1 MRDRVDQRALACR
14 MTRMTP
20 AEIFE
25 LLSTGTRT
33 AHVASTRAD
42 GSPHVAPVWF
52 LADGTPDSFVI
63 HFTTSASSV
72 KGRTLRHDGRVAIT
86 VDDPHPPFAF
96 VIVEGT
102 AELDDDLGR
111 LLEVATRLGERYM
124 GPDRAVEFGTRNA
137 VDGELLVTVRPVKL
151 LGEKDLT
158 A

>member
-1 MRDRVDQRALACR
+1 
-14 MTRMTP
+14 MTRMSQQ
-20 AEIFE
+20 EIFE

-52 LADGTPDSFVI
+52 LADGTAESFVI
-63 HFTTSASSV
+63 QFTTSASSV
-72 KGRTLRHDGRVAIT
+72 KGRSLQHDSRVALT

-102 AELDDDLGR
+102 AELSEDLDR

-124 GPDRAVEFGTRNA
+124 GRDRAVEFGERNA
-137 VDGELLVTVRPVKL
+137 VAGELLVTVRPVKL
-151 LGEKDLT
+151 IGEKDLT
-158 A
+158 D

>member
-1 MRDRVDQRALACR
+1 
-14 MTRMTP
+14 MTRMTRP
-20 AEIFE
+20 EMFE

-52 LADGTPDSFVI
+52 SADGTPESFVI

-72 KGRTLRHDGRVAIT
+72 KGRSLRRDSRVALT

-102 AELDDDLGR
+102 AELSEDLDQ
-111 LLEVATRLGERYM
+111 LLAVATRLGEKYM
-124 GPDRAVEFGTRNA
+124 GRDRAVEFGKRNA
-137 VDGELLVTVRPVKL
+137 VAGELLATVRPVKL
-151 LGEKDLT
+151 IGEKDL
-158 A
+158 AD

>member
-1 MRDRVDQRALACR
+1 M
-14 MTRMTP
+14 
-20 AEIFE
+20 FE

-52 LADGTPDSFVI
+52 CADGTPESFVI

-72 KGRTLRHDGRVAIT
+72 KGRSLQHDSRVALT

-102 AELDDDLGR
+102 AVLSEDLGQ
-111 LLEVATRLGERYM
+111 LLDVATRLGEKYM
-124 GPDRAVEFGTRNA
+124 GPDRAAEFGERNA
-137 VDGELLVTVRPVKL
+137 VAGELLATVRPVKL
-151 LGEKDLT
+151 IGEKDLT
-158 A
+158 N

>member
-1 MRDRVDQRALACR
+1 

-20 AEIFE
+20 QEIFE
-25 LLSTGTRT
+25 LLSSGTRT
-33 AHVASTRAD
+33 AHVASSRAD

-52 LADGTPDSFVI
+52 LAEGTPESFVI
-63 HFTTSASSV
+63 QFTTGASTV
-72 KGRTLRHDGRVAIT
+72 KGRTLQHDGRVALT

-102 AELDDDLGR
+102 AELSEDLNR
-111 LLEVATRLGERYM
+111 LLEVATRLGEKYM

-137 VDGELLVTVRPVKL
+137 VAGELLATVHPAKVI
-151 LGEKDLT
+151 GEMNLT

>member
-1 MRDRVDQRALACR
+1 MSQE
-14 MTRMTP
+14 
-20 AEIFE
+20 EIFE

-52 LADGTPDSFVI
+52 SVDGSPESFVI
-63 HFTTSASSV
+63 HFTTSATSV
-72 KGRTLRHDGRVAIT
+72 KGRSLQHDSRVALT

-102 AELDDDLGR
+102 AVLSEDLGQ

-124 GPDRAVEFGTRNA
+124 GRDRAAEFGKRNA
-137 VDGELLVTVRPVKL
+137 VAGELLATVRPVKL
-151 LGEKDLT
+151 IGEKDLT
-158 A
+158 D

>member
-1 MRDRVDQRALACR
+1 
-14 MTRMTP
+14 MTRMTRQ
-20 AEIFE
+20 EMFE

-52 LADGTPDSFVI
+52 SADGTPDSFVI

-72 KGRTLRHDGRVAIT
+72 KGTSLRRDGRVALT

-102 AELDDDLGR
+102 AELSEDLD
-111 LLEVATRLGERYM
+111 LLLAVATRLGEKYM
-124 GPDRAVEFGTRNA
+124 GRDRAVEFGKRNA
-137 VDGELLVTVRPVKL
+137 VVGELLATVRPVKL
-151 LGEKDLT
+151 IGEKDL
-158 A
+158 AD

>member
-1 MRDRVDQRALACR
+1 

-72 KGRTLRHDGRVAIT
+72 KGRT
-86 VDDPHPPFAF
+86 
-96 VIVEGT
+96 
-102 AELDDDLGR
+102 
-111 LLEVATRLGERYM
+111 
-124 GPDRAVEFGTRNA
+124 FGTTAASRSPW
-137 VDGELLVTVRPVKL
+137 TTPTRPSRS
-151 LGEKDLT
+151 
-158 A
+158 